1 MFGLVAARPVSLRQL
16 LRDAPRSLREL
27 SQQHPDGWG
36 LAMQAQTDAAW
47 QVQRGTACAARC
59 REFEE
64 LAERVEARLV
74 VAHIRQRTVGPTAIS
89 NTHPFQRGAFVF
101 AHNGTL
107 TNVGALVARTSPARS
122 AEIVGDT
129 DSERLFAFV
138 LTRIDEAGEIEAG
151 VRAAVRELHATAEL
165 GSASFLLSCGR
176 ALYAHRLGRPLCALI
191 RHGESEPRRAAAV
204 VVASEALTAESWH
217 ELPERSLS
225 FVGGPAP
232 TIHQLIS

>member
-1 MFGLVAARPVSLRQL
+1 MFGLVATRPVSLRQL

-36 LAMQAQTDAAW
+36 LAMRVAADDAW
-47 QVQRGTACAARC
+47 QLQRGTACAARC
-59 REFEE
+59 LEFEE

-74 VAHIRQRTVGPTAIS
+74 IAHIRQRTVGPIAIA

-107 TNVGALVARTSPARS
+107 SNLAAVVARTSPVRS

-151 VRAAVRELHATAEL
+151 VIAAVRELHAIAEL
-165 GSASFLLSCGR
+165 GSANFLLSCGR

-191 RHGESEPRRAAAV
+191 RHGEAEPRRAAAV
-204 VVASEALTAESWH
+204 VVASEPLTAESWR

-225 FVGGPAP
+225 LVGGPAP
-232 TIHQLIS
+232 VLQQLVA